1 MSETNGLNGGPGVN
15 EHGPTNNTPLVK
27 EAGNVPLWASKN
39 LKRWVRIRLLS
50 DVGYP
55 AWDLSYCYAELINGA
70 VVRCSAMDLPATDC
84 FYYEFPKPLSK
95 WKGKALA
102 EARERGVYLKGTG
115 IFEALSTLC

>member
-27 EAGNVPLWASKN
+27 EAGSVPLWASKN

-50 DVGYP
+50 DAGYP

-70 VVRCSAMDLPATDC
+70 VVRCNSGDLPAMDYSQ
-84 FYYEFPKPLSK
+84 FQKPLSK